1 MPPRKM
7 SKIGYKHTFNPLLT
21 LYFFDRKHLEQDVT
35 TRITTPSHLLFII
48 RSKQSQKFY
57 VSCFWRSS
65 LFFESSEC
73 FGALQNPDQLSAQ
86 RKVKLRLRGHQNNWG
101 NTRFVFKKF
110 AFKSMQGKFLLLALL
125 CSVSRHLNPSQSIKG
140 RLHCRNMN
148 DYPREGE

>member
-21 LYFFDRKHLEQDVT
+21 LYFFDRKHLVQDVT
-35 TRITTPSHLLFII
+35 TRITTPSHLLLII
-48 RSKQSQKFY
+48 RSEQSQKFY

-110 AFKSMQGKFLLLALL
+110 AFKSMQGKF
-125 CSVSRHLNPSQSIKG
+125 SIIMFCLETFKS
-140 RLHCRNMN
+140 LTINQT
-148 DYPREGE
+148 